1 MMFGNRINS
10 LDEFVQQKARESR
23 AEQAILTAT
32 SYSIEV
38 RSGLAFVQMTRKFE
52 NKEAKPIEAILTF
65 PVPYE
70 AAVTRI
76 STVIDGRKLVGKAQ
90 PKAKARETYETAIDD
105 GKSAILHEQLL
116 KGLHMVS
123 VANVKPGSHIEVVAN
138 FVAPVAIVGSTGK
151 VRVPLT
157 VGQIYGN
164 LPMQDSD
171 RLLTGGPAQFAD
183 VSIKVPTKARLN
195 GRAIDETAQRVSLG
209 TVIDIEIENHQLKP
223 LTTAAK
229 DGRVVTVAF
238 EPLAERTESMEI
250 DLVLDASGSMA
261 EIDGAG
267 NVKWN
272 AMIDALAKIESLG
285 LREDDKVHLWV
296 FASSVRYEGV
306 ATKKDLS
313 ERVRRISFDKG
324 TTALDMAL
332 QQVAKSREGA
342 NILVITDGRAGELNV
357 ERMLSRGCRVTTVL
371 LGGDALEANISHL
384 AAVSGGQTFISFG
397 LETER
402 DIAAAINSM
411 SHLAPALPVSASRP
425 GNVTKNMGGVAV
437 TAKWTASK
445 KSFEEIEGV
454 SAFAAYLALSGMSE
468 DSAALFSAEEGLVSH
483 LTSIVLVDE
492 AGEAV
497 DGIPAQRKVALE
509 QSASAMRS
517 YMHVADPAPLAAT
530 AMSFAASSNGGPI
543 LMAAPGGARRS
554 RGATLVGSGFRGA
567 SAGQNEDLTF
577 FDNTPEHER
586 ILGGSFGGGCLKDS
600 KTGDIAG
607 QVPSSSDI
615 GDLSDFLKAVDFQQ
629 VNVPVTWTLKS
640 SLETRPI
647 DWDAHSDDLL
657 AGNVDSLP
665 LSIRARI
672 KALTVNAAVLSLATK
687 YSLKVENVAIALLA
701 YCSKD
706 KVRTADRIQRRHLK
720 GVQAADVEA
729 VLAVV

>member
-1 MMFGNRINS
+1 MFGTRIKS
-10 LDEFVQQKARESR
+10 LDEFIREKARGRR
-23 AEQAILTAT
+23 AEQAVLTAT
-32 SYSIEV
+32 SYSVEV

-76 STVIDGRKLVGKAQ
+76 STVIDGRKLVGQAQ

-105 GKSAILHEQLL
+105 GKAAILHEQLL

-138 FVAPVAIVGSTGK
+138 FAAPVAMVGSMGK
-151 VRVPLT
+151 VRLPLT

-183 VSIKVPTKARLN
+183 VTIKVPTKARLN

-209 TVIDIEIENHQLKP
+209 AVIDIEIENHQLKP
-223 LTTAAK
+223 LTTATK

-238 EPLAERTESMEI
+238 EMLAERQESMEI
-250 DLVLDASGSMA
+250 DLLLDASGSMS
-261 EIDGAG
+261 EIDNAR

-272 AMIDALAKIESLG
+272 AMIDALTKVEALG
-285 LREDDKVHLWV
+285 LRDDDKVHLWV
-296 FASSVRYEGV
+296 FATTLRYEG
-306 ATKKDLS
+306 ATTRKDLS
-313 ERVRRISFDKG
+313 ERVRRITFDRG
-324 TTALDMAL
+324 STELDSAL

-357 ERMLSRGCRVTTVL
+357 ERMLSRGCRVTAVL

-402 DIAAAINSM
+402 DIAAAINAM
-411 SHLAPALPVSASRP
+411 AYLAPALPVSPSRP
-425 GNVTKNMGGVAV
+425 GAVTKNMGGVAV
-437 TAKWTASK
+437 TAKWNASK
-445 KSFEEIEGV
+445 KPYEEINGL
-454 SAFAAYLALSGMSE
+454 SAFAAYLALSGMTE
-468 DSAALFSAEEGLVSH
+468 DSAAIFSAEEGLVSH

-497 DGIPAQRKVALE
+497 DGIPAQRKIALE
-509 QSASAMRS
+509 ESASAMRS
-517 YMHVADPAPLAAT
+517 YMAAGPAPMAA
-530 AMSFAASSNGGPI
+530 ASMSFAASAKGGPL
-543 LMAAPGGARRS
+543 LMAAPGGARRG
-554 RGATLVGSGFRGA
+554 RGAMIVGSGFRPEA
-567 SAGQNEDLTF
+567 ADPSDDLTF
-577 FDNTPEHER
+577 IDRSSDNDR
-586 ILGGSFGGGCLKDS
+586 IMGGSFGGGWVSDS
-600 KTGDIAG
+600 KTGDVAG
-607 QVPSSSDI
+607 HVPSPSDI
-615 GDLSDFLKAVDFQQ
+615 GDLSDYLKSVEFEQ

-640 SLETRPI
+640 SLATRPI
-647 DWDAHSDDLL
+647 DWDAHSNDLL
-657 AGNVDSLP
+657 AGDVDKLP

-687 YSLKVENVAIALLA
+687 YALKVETVAIALLA
-701 YCSKD
+701 YCVKD
-706 KVRTADRIQRRHLK
+706 TVRTADRIQRRHLK
-720 GVQAADVEA
+720 GVQAADVES

>member
-1 MMFGNRINS
+1 MFGTRIKS
-10 LDEFVQQKARESR
+10 LDEFIQEKARERR
-23 AEQAILTAT
+23 AEEAVLTAT
-32 SYSIEV
+32 SYTVEV

-76 STVIDGRKLVGKAQ
+76 ATVIDGRKLVGQAQ
-90 PKAKARETYETAIDD
+90 PKAKARETYEAAIDD
-105 GKSAILHEQLL
+105 GKAAILHEQLL

-138 FVAPVAIVGSTGK
+138 FVVPVGMVGSTGK
-151 VRVPLT
+151 VRLPLT

-183 VSIKVPTKARLN
+183 VTVKVPTKARLN
-195 GRAIDETAQRVSLG
+195 GRAIDETVQRVSLG
-209 TVIDIEIENHQLKP
+209 AVIDIDIENHQLKP

-229 DGRVVTVAF
+229 DGRVVTVSF
-238 EPLAERTESMEI
+238 ETLPDRQEGIEI
-250 DLVLDASGSMA
+250 DLLLDASGSMA
-261 EIDGAG
+261 EIDSAKK
-267 NVKWN
+267 VKWD
-272 AMIDALAKIESLG
+272 AMIEALTRVEALG
-285 LREDDKVHLWV
+285 LRDDDKVNLWV
-296 FASSVRYEGV
+296 FASSLRYEGI

-313 ERVRRISFDKG
+313 ERVRRISFDRG
-324 TTALDMAL
+324 STELDSAL
-332 QQVAKSREGA
+332 QQVSSSREGA

-357 ERMLSRGCRVTTVL
+357 ERLLARGSRVTAVL
-371 LGGDALEANISHL
+371 LGGDALEANISHM

-397 LETER
+397 PETER

-411 SHLAPALPVSASRP
+411 GSLASALPVATSRP
-425 GNVTKNMGGVAV
+425 GKVTKNIGGVAI

-445 KSFEEIEGV
+445 KSYEETEGV
-454 SAFAAYLALSGMSE
+454 SAFAAYLALSGMTE
-468 DSAALFSAEEGLVSH
+468 DSAAIFSAEEGLVSH

-497 DGIPAQRKVALE
+497 DGIPVQRKIALE
-509 QSASAMRS
+509 ESSSAMRS
-517 YMHVADPAPLAAT
+517 FMHAAGPAPMAA
-530 AMSFAASSNGGPI
+530 ASMSFAASSKGGPL
-543 LMAAPGGARRS
+543 LMATADARRS
-554 RGATLVGSGFRGA
+554 RGVMIVGSGFSPESPSFG
-567 SAGQNEDLTF
+567 NDLTF
-577 FDNTPEHER
+577 IDRTQENER
-586 ILGGSFGGGCLKDS
+586 IMGGSFGGGWVSDS
-600 KTGDIAG
+600 KTGDVAG
-607 QVPSSSDI
+607 QVPSASDI
-615 GDLSDFLKAVDFQQ
+615 GDLSDFLKSVDFEQ

-640 SLETRPI
+640 SLATSPI

-657 AGNVDSLP
+657 AGNVDKLP

-701 YCSKD
+701 FCAKD
-706 KVRTADRIQRRHLK
+706 TVRTADRIQRRHLK
-720 GVQAADVEA
+720 GVEASDVEA

>member
-1 MMFGNRINS
+1 MFGNRIKS
-10 LDEFVQQKARESR
+10 LDEFIQEKARERR
-23 AEQAILTAT
+23 AEQAVLTAT
-32 SYSIEV
+32 SYSVEV

-76 STVIDGRKLVGKAQ
+76 STVIDGRKLVGQAQ
-90 PKAKARETYETAIDD
+90 PKAKARETYEAAIDD
-105 GKSAILHEQLL
+105 GKAAILHEQLL

-123 VANVKPGSHIEVVAN
+123 VANVKPGSYIEVVAN
-138 FVAPVAIVGSTGK
+138 FVTPVAMLGATGK
-151 VRVPLT
+151 VRLPLT

-183 VSIKVPTKARLN
+183 VTIKVPTKARLN

-209 TVIDIEIENHQLKP
+209 TVIDIEIESHQLKP
-223 LTTAAK
+223 LTTATK
-229 DGRVVTVAF
+229 DGRVVSVAF
-238 EPLAERTESMEI
+238 EPLPDRQESMEI
-250 DLVLDASGSMA
+250 DLLLDASGSMA
-261 EIDGAG
+261 EIDNTR

-272 AMIDALAKIESLG
+272 AMIDALTKVEALG
-285 LREDDKVHLWV
+285 LRDDDKVHLWV
-296 FASSVRYEGV
+296 FASSLRYEGV

-313 ERVRRISFDKG
+313 ERVRRISFDRG
-324 TTALDMAL
+324 STQLDSAL

-357 ERMLSRGCRVTTVL
+357 ERMLSRGCRVTAVL

-402 DIAAAINSM
+402 DIAAAINAM
-411 SHLAPALPVSASRP
+411 AHLAPALPVSSSRP
-425 GNVTKNMGGVAV
+425 GAVTKNMAGVAV

-445 KSFEEIEGV
+445 KSYEEIDGL
-454 SAFAAYLALSGMSE
+454 SAFAAYLALSGMTE
-468 DSAALFSAEEGLVSH
+468 DSAAIFSAEEGLVSH

-497 DGIPAQRKVALE
+497 DGIPAQRKIALE
-509 QSASAMRS
+509 ESASAMRS
-517 YMHVADPAPLAAT
+517 YMAAGQAPMAA
-530 AMSFAASSNGGPI
+530 ASMSFAASAKGGPL
-543 LMAAPGGARRS
+543 LMAAPGGARRG
-554 RGATLVGSGFRGA
+554 RGAMIVGSGFRPEA
-567 SAGQNEDLTF
+567 AGPSDDLTF
-577 FDNTPEHER
+577 IDRSSENDR
-586 ILGGSFGGGCLKDS
+586 IMGGSFGGGWVSDS
-600 KTGDIAG
+600 KTGDVAG
-607 QVPSSSDI
+607 HVPSPSDI
-615 GDLSDFLKAVDFQQ
+615 GDLSDFLKSVDFEQ
-629 VNVPVTWTLKS
+629 VNVPVSWTLKS
-640 SLETRPI
+640 SLATRPI

-657 AGNVDSLP
+657 AGNVDRLP

-701 YCSKD
+701 YCAKD
-706 KVRTADRIQRRHLK
+706 TVRTADRIQRRHLK
-720 GVQAADVEA
+720 GVQTADVEA